1 MMFLKKNGMKTLR
14 TICFCVV
21 GLVLEGCDNEVA
33 TEINLPTDSNMQLSI
48 VSSVMQGGKIADSQL
63 AKAFEKKQE
72 REILLENS
80 RKTSNA
86 NVEDSIESNLLT
98 KNSVPIEEINRTKSQ
113 NIQSILNDSKQL
125 LISANGLTN
134 IDNYHHNFPVK
145 SSLRPNVSQQF
156 LGVNEI
162 EQRLM
167 EALPEIEYHTNELS
181 EFAQEVNNANWFEGV
196 ELNSATITK
205 IQALL
210 NWHNHSVG
218 AVDGKFS
225 ANTIKA
231 MQAFQKAR
239 GIRPTK
245 TMNAITWDFLT
256 IDNKIMQRPVLVQYK
271 LKKEDVTI
279 PRYYPRS
286 QYKSIIEGIAEK
298 FHMSRAMLYR
308 LNPNT
313 KLKVGNTITVYNP
326 GQPNSRPVH
335 RVVIYKKKNLLVAY
349 DENDIVIASYPTTV
363 GFKSPSGSYK
373 VANRVLNPVYNSDF
387 KNKANTIPPGPNN
400 PVGLVWMGLSKPSFG
415 IHGSPMPEMISRQRS
430 HGCVRLTNWDA
441 LSLYG
446 VMKHGAKVDFKNN

>member
-1 MMFLKKNGMKTLR
+1 MKTLR
-14 TICFCVV
+14 TISFWLMGLLLV
-21 GLVLEGCDNEVA
+21 GCSNEVD
-33 TEINLPTDSNMQLSI
+33 TESLLSDSNIPLSLA
-48 VSSVMQGGKIADSQL
+48 SSVMQGGKIADNQL
-63 AKAFEKKQE
+63 AKAFAKKQE

-80 RKTSNA
+80 RKTTNTEQPTD
-86 NVEDSIESNLLT
+86 NNF
-98 KNSVPIEEINRTKSQ
+98 PIDEINVTESQ
-113 NIQSILNDSKQL
+113 SVQKVLNDSEL
-125 LISANGLTN
+125 LLTSANTLTS
-134 IDNYHHNFPVK
+134 IDKYHHNFPVK
-145 SSLRPNVSQQF
+145 SSLRSNVSQQF

-167 EALPEIEYHTNELS
+167 QALPEIEYHTNNLP
-181 EFAQEVNNANWFEGV
+181 EFATEVNNADWFEGV
-196 ELNSATITK
+196 TLNSATITK

-210 NWHNHSVG
+210 NWNNHSVG

-239 GIRPTK
+239 GIKPTT
-245 TMNAITWDFLT
+245 TMNAITWELLT
-256 IDNKIMQRPVLVQYK
+256 TDSNITQRPVLVQYE
-271 LKKEDVTI
+271 LKQEDVTI
-279 PRYYPRS
+279 PRYYQKS
-286 QYKSIIEGIAEK
+286 QYKNVKESVAEK
-298 FHMSRAMLYR
+298 FHMSRAMLAR
-308 LNPNT
+308 LNPNIA
-313 KLKVGNTITVYNP
+313 LKAGNTITVYNP

-349 DENDIVIASYPTTV
+349 DENDIIIASYPTTV
-363 GFKSPSGSYK
+363 GYNSPKGSYK
-373 VANRVLNPVYNSDF
+373 VANRVLNPSYNSDF

-446 VMKHGAKVDFKNN
+446 VMQQGAKVDFKNS